1 MEDLPGPT
9 GGQRKENVKEAV
21 MTKPQATIGRT
32 SRREVLKLAGFS
44 ALAAHL
50 APRVEAQTGGGAPS
64 NFVFALRGDGKVA
77 VIDSKSD
84 ELVRTIETGGR
95 GGTLGCITADGARL
109 FVANNAPGQRTVT
122 VIDARTLAKAG
133 DVETGNRPKHPVV
146 SPDGQLLAVN
156 HSGMDANRIR
166 IAFMNPADARIVGTV
181 DIPVA
186 NTGHSG
192 DISMHGAWSPD
203 GKVYAIGNYADNQI
217 VLIDRDR
224 MAIAATVPTTGNP
237 HYFDWHRRELW
248 VTVEANEPKTSNS
261 RPQVVVVDASNAA
274 SPRAAA
280 PLSLSRHDRES
291 FNEAFIEGHH
301 GNFTNDGERFIVVN
315 RGSGAA
321 LEGVTLEVYSRADRK
336 KLTTIAAPARGLGH
350 AYLSPDGRY
359 ALITQYNDSVVP
371 VLDLSSLKL
380 VATINA
386 GGGGH
391 MGHVAF
397 TPDSA
402 KAYINN
408 RKADE
413 VVVVDMR
420 SFAITRR
427 IRTAPS
433 GEAQAM
439 VLNRP
444 YGVFERVVNPYLA

>member
-1 MEDLPGPT
+1 MQQQQTVDFG
-9 GGQRKENVKEAV
+9 
-21 MTKPQATIGRT
+21 
-32 SRREVLKLAGFS
+32 SRRELLKLAGFS
-44 ALAAHL
+44 TIAVGV
-50 APRVEAQTGGGAPS
+50 APFAEAQTASPRPS
-64 NFVFALRGDGKVA
+64 YVFALRGDGKVA
-77 VIDSKSD
+77 VIDTATD
-84 ELVRTIETGGR
+84 AMVRAIDTGGR
-95 GGTLGCITADGARL
+95 GGTLGCVTLDGGRL
-109 FVANNAPGQRTVT
+109 YVANNAPGQRTVT
-122 VIDARTLAKAG
+122 VIDAHSLAKIG
-133 DVETGNRPKHPVV
+133 DVETGNRPKHPVI
-146 SPDGQLLAVN
+146 SPDGRLLAVN
-156 HSGMDANRIR
+156 HSGMDNNRIR
-166 IAFMNPADARIVGTV
+166 IAFVNPADAKIVGTV
-181 DIPVA
+181 EIPVT
-186 NTGHSG
+186 NTGHAG

-224 MAIAATVPTTGNP
+224 LAIAATIPTTGNP
-237 HYFDWHRRELW
+237 HYFDWFKRELW

-261 RPQVVVVDASNAA
+261 RPQIVVVDASNAA
-274 SPRAAA
+274 APRAAA
-280 PLSLSRHDRES
+280 PISLSRHDRES

-321 LEGVTLEVYSRADRK
+321 LEGVTLEVYSRADRR

-371 VLDLSSLKL
+371 VLDLSSLRL

-397 TPDSA
+397 SGDAT

-420 SFAITRR
+420 RFEITRR
-427 IRTAPS
+427 IKTAPS

-439 VLNRP
+439 VLNRF
-444 YGVFERVVNPYLA
+444 YGVFERVVQPYLA

>member
-1 MEDLPGPT
+1 MLQ
-9 GGQRKENVKEAV
+9 QR
-21 MTKPQATIGRT
+21 TKNDF
-32 SRREVLKLAGFS
+32 SRRELLKLAGFS
-44 ALAAHL
+44 AVAAAVTPSAQAQGAASAA
-50 APRVEAQTGGGAPS
+50 APAY
-64 NFVFALRGDGKVA
+64 VFALRGDGMVA
-77 VIDSKSD
+77 VIDPASD
-84 ELVRTIETGGR
+84 TVVRTIQTGGR
-95 GGTLGCITADGARL
+95 GGTLACLSADGARL
-109 FVANNAPGQRTVT
+109 FVGNNAPGQRTVT
-122 VIDARTLAKAG
+122 VIDARSLAKIG
-133 DVETGNRPKHPVV
+133 DIETGNRPKHPVL
-146 SPDGQLLAVN
+146 SPDGKLIAVN
-156 HSGMDANRIR
+156 HSALDANRIR
-166 IAFMNPADARIVGTV
+166 IAFIDPASAKLVGSV

-186 NTGHSG
+186 NTAHSG
-192 DISMHGAWSPD
+192 DVSMHGAWSPD
-203 GKVYAIGNYADNQI
+203 GKIYAIGNYADNQI

-224 MAIAATVPTTGNP
+224 LAIASAVATTGNP
-237 HYFDWHRRELW
+237 HYFDWHKRELW

-261 RPQVVVVDASNAA
+261 RPQIVVLDVSDAAA
-274 SPRAAA
+274 PRAAA
-280 PLSLSRHDRES
+280 PISVSRHDRES

-321 LEGVTLEVYSRADRK
+321 LEGVTLEVYSRADRRR
-336 KLTTIAAPARGLGH
+336 LTTIAAPARGLGH

-380 VATINA
+380 VATIDA

-391 MGHVAF
+391 MGHAAF
-397 TPDSA
+397 TADSA

-427 IRTAPS
+427 IKTAPS

-444 YGVFERVVNPYLA
+444 YAVFERVVNPYLG

>member
-1 MEDLPGPT
+1 MQHREKVRFGT
-9 GGQRKENVKEAV
+9 
-21 MTKPQATIGRT
+21 
-32 SRREVLKLAGFS
+32 RRQLLKLAGFS
-44 ALAAHL
+44 TIVAGTAPLA
-50 APRVEAQTGGGAPS
+50 EAQPASAAPS
-64 NFVFALRGDGKVA
+64 YVFALRGDGKVA
-77 VIDSKSD
+77 VIDPATD
-84 ELVRTIETGGR
+84 AVVRAIDTGGR
-95 GGTLGCITADGARL
+95 GGTLGCVTLDGGRL
-109 FVANNAPGQRTVT
+109 YVANNAPGQRTLT
-122 VIDARTLAKAG
+122 IIDARSLAKVG
-133 DVETGNRPKHPVV
+133 DVETGNRPKHPVI
-146 SPDGQLLAVN
+146 SPDGRLLAVN

-166 IAFMNPADARIVGTV
+166 IVFMNPGDAKLVGTV
-181 DIPVA
+181 EIPVTNA
-186 NTGHSG
+186 GHAG

-224 MAIAATVPTTGNP
+224 LSIAATIPTTGNP
-237 HYFDWHRRELW
+237 HYFDWFKRELW
-248 VTVEANEPKTSNS
+248 VTIEAGEPKTSNS
-261 RPQVVVVDASNAA
+261 RPQIVVVDVTDAA
-274 SPRAAA
+274 APRAAA
-280 PLSLSRHDRES
+280 PISLSRHDRES

-321 LEGVTLEVYSRADRK
+321 LEGVTLEVYSRADRR

-371 VLDLSSLKL
+371 VLDLSSLRL

-386 GGGGH
+386 GAGGH

-397 TPDSA
+397 SGDGA

-420 SFAITRR
+420 RFEITRR
-427 IRTAPS
+427 IKTAPS

-439 VLNRP
+439 VLNRF
-444 YGVFERVVNPYLA
+444 YGVFERVVQPYLA

>member
-1 MEDLPGPT
+1 MPQQHGVIDLG
-9 GGQRKENVKEAV
+9 
-21 MTKPQATIGRT
+21 
-32 SRREVLKLAGFS
+32 SRRAIFKLAGFS
-44 ALAAHL
+44 AVAAGVAPLA
-50 APRVEAQTGGGAPS
+50 EAQSSAAAATPAY
-64 NFVFALRGDGKVA
+64 VFALRGDGKVA

-84 ELVRTIETGGR
+84 ELVRTIDTGGR
-95 GGTLGCITADGARL
+95 GGTLACLSADSARL
-109 FVANNAPGQRTVT
+109 FVGNNAPGQRTVT
-122 VIDARTLAKAG
+122 VIDARSLTKLG
-133 DVETGNRPKHPVV
+133 DIETGNRPKHPVL
-146 SPDGQLLAVN
+146 SPDGKLIAVN

-166 IAFMNPADARIVGTV
+166 VAFVDPAAARVVGTV
-181 DIPVA
+181 ELPVS

-192 DISMHGAWSPD
+192 DFSMHGAWSPD

-224 MAIAATVPTTGNP
+224 LAIAATVPTIGNP
-237 HYFDWHRRELW
+237 HYFDWYERELW
-248 VTVEANEPKTSNS
+248 VTIEANEPKTVHS
-261 RPQVVVVDASNAA
+261 RPQIVVLDASNPAA
-274 SPRAAA
+274 PRAAA
-280 PLSLSRHDRES
+280 PISLSRHDRES

-301 GNFTNDGERFIVVN
+301 GNFTKDGERFLVVN

-321 LEGVTLEVYSRADRK
+321 LEGVTLEVYARADRR
-336 KLTTIAAPARGLGH
+336 KLTTVAAPARGLGH

-371 VLDLSSLKL
+371 VLELSSLRL

-402 KAYINN
+402 KAYLNN

-427 IRTAPS
+427 IKTAPS

-444 YGVFERVVNPYLA
+444 YGVFERVVNPHLG

>member
-1 MEDLPGPT
+1 MQQQGKIDL
-9 GGQRKENVKEAV
+9 A
-21 MTKPQATIGRT
+21 
-32 SRREVLKLAGFS
+32 SRRELLKLAGFS
-44 ALAAHL
+44 AIAAGMAPLA
-50 APRVEAQTGGGAPS
+50 EAQTGSPS
-64 NFVFALRGDGKVA
+64 PSYVFALRGDGKVA
-77 VIDSKSD
+77 VIDAATD
-84 ELVRTIETGGR
+84 AVVRSIDTGGR
-95 GGTLGCITADGARL
+95 GGTLGCVTPDGSRL
-109 FVANNAPGQRTVT
+109 FVANNAPGQRTLT
-122 VIDARTLAKAG
+122 VIDARSLAKIG
-133 DVETGNRPKHPVV
+133 DVETGNRPKHPVI
-146 SPDGQLLAVN
+146 SPDGRLLALN

-166 IAFMNPADARIVGTV
+166 IAFISPADAKIAGTV
-181 DIPVA
+181 EIPVA
-186 NTGHSG
+186 NTGHAG

-224 MAIAATVPTTGNP
+224 LAIAATIPTTGNP
-237 HYFDWHRRELW
+237 HYFDWFKRELW
-248 VTVEANEPKTSNS
+248 VTIEANEPKNSNS
-261 RPQVVVVDASNAA
+261 RPQIVVVDASNAA
-274 SPRAAA
+274 APRAAA
-280 PLSLSRHDRES
+280 PISMSRHDRES

-397 TPDSA
+397 SDDSS

-420 SFAITRR
+420 RFEITRR
-427 IRTAPS
+427 IKTAPS

-439 VLNRP
+439 VLNRF
-444 YGVFERVVNPYLA
+444 YGVFERVVQPYLA